1 MTRIYKIR
9 QEQTKI
15 YSYLFLFEY
24 NFIKSI
30 KGGNYLKKI
39 IYKIKNEFKKDD
51 NMTEEELKLLFNK
64 KLLKVILSI
73 EKSDY
78 GRCNF

>member
-1 MTRIYKIR
+1 M
-9 QEQTKI
+9 
-15 YSYLFLFEY
+15 
-24 NFIKSI
+24 
-30 KGGNYLKKI
+30 KKI

>member
-1 MTRIYKIR
+1 M
-9 QEQTKI
+9 
-15 YSYLFLFEY
+15 
-24 NFIKSI
+24 
-30 KGGNYLKKI
+30 KKI

-51 NMTEEELKLLFNK
+51 NMTEEELKFIFNK

-78 GRCNF
+78 GHCDF